1 MLSHIARRLLA
12 ALQRGVQ
19 QDRCSRTSNTCANI
33 IKLWPALWTFTTNDA
48 LVPTNNAAEQ
58 ALRSLVLKRK
68 ISGPTR
74 SLRGDQ
80 FLARG
85 YTVHETCLRQGVDL
99 WDFMHKAVHAFIAK
113 TVPPSLMPRAM
124 PLAAVPTG

>member
-1 MLSHIARRLLA
+1 
-12 ALQRGVQ
+12 
-19 QDRCSRTSNTCANI
+19 
-33 IKLWPALWTFTTNDA
+33 LWTFATNNA

-85 YTVHETCLRQGVDL
+85 YTAHETCLRQGLDL
-99 WDFMHKAVHAFIAK
+99 WEFMHKAAHAFIAK
-113 TVPPSLMPRAM
+113 TAPPSLMPRPM
-124 PLAAVPTG
+124 PVAVAPTG

>member
-1 MLSHIARRLLA
+1 M
-12 ALQRGVQ
+12 
-19 QDRCSRTSNTCANI
+19 
-33 IKLWPALWTFTTNDA
+33 

-85 YTVHETCLRQGVDL
+85 YTVHETCLRQSVDL
-99 WDFMHKAVHAFIAK
+99 WEFMHKAVHAFIAK
-113 TVPPSLMPRAM
+113 TAPPSLMPRPISVVVA
-124 PLAAVPTG
+124 PTG